1 MVPLPSR
8 PPAARPAAKASPL
21 ARSAGLV
28 LLEVLISLSIF
39 VFAAAVV
46 GAGLRSTLDAAM
58 DIREAGKAA
67 NLAQS
72 VLAEL
77 SAGGLEL
84 TNAEPTAFAAGEE
97 EADSPEK
104 GWTYEIAVEDIPG
117 TPGLKRVTI
126 IVRNDNGLR
135 PRTCR
140 LTQWMLDPN
149 AGVGQAEEALP

>member
-1 MVPLPSR
+1 M
-8 PPAARPAAKASPL
+8 
-21 ARSAGLV
+21 
-28 LLEVLISLSIF
+28 LLEVLIALSIF

-46 GAGLRSTLDAAM
+46 GTGLRTTLDAAM

-84 TNAEPTAFAAGEE
+84 TDAEATAFAAGEE
-97 EADSPEK
+97 EDQPPQQEE

-117 TPGLKRVTI
+117 TPGLKRVTV
-126 IVRNDNGLR
+126 IVRNDNGPR

-149 AGVGQAEEALP
+149 AGTAQAEEALP